1 LCDENVI
8 LGSIMRNT
16 EVNITASTVVETV
29 AYRDDNNASLT
40 RGQGRGL
47 GQSQNNFSM
56 LRPMPQH

>member
-8 LGSIMRNT
+8 LGSMMRNT
-16 EVNITASTVVETV
+16 EVTASTVVETV
-29 AYRDDNNASLT
+29 AYRDDNDASLT
-40 RGQGRGL
+40 RGQGGGL

>member
-8 LGSIMRNT
+8 LGSMMRNT
-16 EVNITASTVVETV
+16 EVTASTVVETV
-29 AYRDDNNASLT
+29 AYRDDNDASLT